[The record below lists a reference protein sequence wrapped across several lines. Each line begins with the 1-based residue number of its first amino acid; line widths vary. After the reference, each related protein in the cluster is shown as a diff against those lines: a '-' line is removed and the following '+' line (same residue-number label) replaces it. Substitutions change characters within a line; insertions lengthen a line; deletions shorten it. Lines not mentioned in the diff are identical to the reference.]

1 VVSVTADGSKNT
13 RTYTDWQSEIVLLT
27 TDKQARPNP
36 TRLAFEV
43 DAVAESAVELLL
55 ERVLAGHD
63 VGLLGLQGGDA
74 LLQGVLLLLA
84 IYRRRRMGGE
94 DEIRCR

>member
-1 VVSVTADGSKNT
+1 M
-13 RTYTDWQSEIVLLT
+13 LT
-27 TDKQARPNP
+27 TGRQARPN
-36 TRLAFEV
+36 LAFEV

-84 IYRRRRMGGE
+84 VCRRRRRRRRRRMMGGE